1 MGESDGAASKAIPS
15 WQLPSISHA
24 SDSSKV
30 QTDRSTE
37 DARPDPRLSLIEKAS
52 RFLDDEEI
60 REASKERKVY
70 FLRTKGLTDQEI
82 EDLLAKKDGI
92 IRSEQETSAEDETHA
107 STEPIDATAPAEGV
121 DVDMTDDYM
130 DSDPS
135 PSSPSHRQEGPPI
148 ITYPEFLLHSQKPPP
163 LITTGRLLT
172 ALYLTSGAAATMYGL
187 SNYLIEPMVETL
199 SAARHSFFQN
209 AATNVDKLNEKLE
222 STVSRIPDTVH
233 GYDGLDES
241 DADDDADASSDP
253 ARFFSRT
260 VATQTSPHLSQS
272 SSSTSLPEKAPSSS
286 PSAVVASQ
294 AAHLSRL
301 HDMLS
306 DMKDADEEGISDPVR
321 DNVRALREYL
331 DNLPSLGRTGSTGGE
346 RGGGG
351 SAPMRK
357 NEDGVAKV
365 KAEIKSVKGT
375 LLSARNFPAG
385 ITSR

>member
-1 MGESDGAASKAIPS
+1 MDESDGAASKTIPS

-24 SDSSKV
+24 SDSSKM

-37 DARPDPRLSLIEKAS
+37 DARPDPRVSLIEKAS
-52 RFLDDEEI
+52 KFLDDEEI

-70 FLRTKGLTDQEI
+70 FLRIKGLTDQEI
-82 EDLLAKKDGI
+82 QDLLAKKEGI
-92 IRSEQETSAEDETHA
+92 IHSEQKTSAEDETHA
-107 STEPIDATAPAEGV
+107 STEPNDATAPAEEV
-121 DVDMTDDYM
+121 DVDMTDDYV

-135 PSSPSHRQEGPPI
+135 PSSSSSHRQEGPPI

-187 SNYLIEPMVETL
+187 SNYLVEPMVETL
-199 SAARHSFFQN
+199 SAARHSLFQN
-209 AATNVDKLNEKLE
+209 AATNIDKLNEKLE

-233 GYDGLDES
+233 GHDGLDES
-241 DADDDADASSDP
+241 DADDDADPSSDP

-260 VATQTSPHLSQS
+260 IATQTSPHLSQS
-272 SSSTSLPEKAPSSS
+272 SSSTSLPEKTSSS
-286 PSAVVASQ
+286 PSAVVANQ

-301 HDMLS
+301 HDMLA
-306 DMKDADEEGISDPVR
+306 DMKDSDEEGISDPVR
-321 DNVRALREYL
+321 DNVRAMREYL
-331 DNLPSLGRTGSTGGE
+331 DNLPGLGRTGSTGA
-346 RGGGG
+346 GGGG

-385 ITSR
+385 VTSR